1 SFYKF
6 AVNKEGAI
14 RFGMGAIKGVG
25 ASAVAAIVEE
35 RKKNGNYASIF
46 DLTKRVDLRAATK
59 KAFDGLAMAGGFDS
73 FTNVHRAQY
82 YQPDEKG
89 VSFIERAIR
98 YGSKFQENKNSAQ
111 VSLFGE
117 ASEIQFPEPEIPQAQ
132 KWGMMYKLSR
142 EKEMVG
148 IYISGHP
155 LDEFRNE
162 IDYFCNSNVGVF
174 KEDLNKYVGS
184 TMTFS
189 GILTD
194 VQHKTS
200 QNGNEWGSF
209 TVVDYSDSHEFR
221 IFKDDYLKFKPY
233 LFEDAFRQIR
243 VSVTAGWRNKDGK
256 LSEPRVNFTDIQ
268 ILQDVLEKQ
277 TKKITIRL
285 DINKLDKNKIDEI
298 HKILKENEGTV
309 PLDFAVYDLAENVN
323 LNLHSKSVKVK
334 VDNAFL
340 KILKNEEINF
350 KLN

>member
-1 SFYKF
+1 
-6 AVNKEGAI
+6 VRI
-14 RFGMGAIKGVG
+14 
-25 ASAVAAIVEE
+25 
-35 RKKNGNYASIF
+35 
-46 DLTKRVDLRAATK
+46 
-59 KAFDGLAMAGGFDS
+59 
-73 FTNVHRAQY
+73 
-82 YQPDEKG
+82 
-89 VSFIERAIR
+89 
-98 YGSKFQENKNSAQ
+98 
-111 VSLFGE
+111 
-117 ASEIQFPEPEIPQAQ
+117 
-132 KWGMMYKLSR
+132 
-142 EKEMVG
+142 
-148 IYISGHP
+148 
-155 LDEFRNE
+155 
-162 IDYFCNSNVGVF
+162 F

-243 VSVTAGWRNKDGK
+243 VSVTAGWRTKEGN

-277 TKKITIRL
+277 TKKITISL
-285 DINKLDKNKIDEI
+285 DINKIDKFKVEEI
-298 HKILKENEGTV
+298 HKIIKENEGNV
-309 PLDFAVYDLAENVN
+309 PVDFIVYDLSENVK
-323 LNLHSKSVKVK
+323 LNLHSRSFKVK

-340 KILKNEEINF
+340 KILKNEEIHF